1 MGAGVSLPKLLPSK
15 ISSQEELKLKTQDV
29 SQLANELFQ
38 FMYTQYDVNEVW
50 DIASK
55 PEDYVIELSHLIDNH
70 FHIIG
75 YTSETTTS
83 GEMYFTKKADL
94 LKHFDKATQSA
105 ADRKENEK
113 NSKIIAFFFVRIF
126 QILGAMLLVLR
137 NVTLDIPDQTLE
149 DGRPILGVPL
159 PRTYRGGS
167 GSLTGGS
174 SCSSSSSRLIGGSIA
189 DAALLGPF
197 DFLRRYMKPLDSAD
211 KSLITETA
219 GMTTYKITQN
229 LFFRF
234 RNLTGDKVTKDSVKE
249 MRPTLVILAKPRGSS
264 AVRPY
269 EYELSISSISP
280 ASLDNKIPKKS
291 ELFSIPQ
298 EVIFYI
304 KPTDSRVT
312 EKEISR
318 ELVSIRYK
326 QDADSDR
333 ISYEIFPTEV
343 ISPVLKDYTL
353 TRDLPLIIQDYVLS
367 QATRRNPA
375 LQLELREKVE
385 KMRNDETSVSKKEPF
400 KPKDISIKTIKDGYS
415 DLIPRTVD
423 NRSMMYGPHC
433 IKRATE
439 LLDSVSI
446 EKGYSENSRTSI
458 CRFSAPDESK
468 EVISLDE
475 YKPTKSIAQLYGK
488 LDVKK
493 VSKSDFN
500 EAIQVIEA
508 FVKSSSGE
516 ATMATFTTD
525 KLVADNQKEEAEA
538 LKAGLARLKAA
549 FDSESKTDPKG
560 FAELSM
566 RKPEECKGVKAE
578 QKNPDGS
585 VKLGQ
590 AMTGQLQSVS
600 RELLAYHVNNTV
612 EITKFLKKI
621 FSIEF
626 KNGVWTPKGINNSIL
641 FAGFPALDNITN
653 QARELLVDYYVGC
666 ENIYQKGIKTWKGEN
681 KAAPSAPAANAA
693 AAAQAAAPANAAV
706 PLTAP
711 ASVPAP

>member
-29 SQLANELFQ
+29 SQLASELFQ

-50 DIASK
+50 DIANK
-55 PEDYVIELSHLIDNH
+55 PEDYIVELSHLIQNH

-75 YTSETTTS
+75 YTSETTTA
-83 GEMYFTKKADL
+83 GEMYFTRKADL

-113 NSKIIAFFFVRIF
+113 NAKIIAFFFVRIF
-126 QILGAMLLVLR
+126 QILGAMLLVIR
-137 NVTLDIPDQTLE
+137 NVTLDIPDQTSE
-149 DGRPILGVPL
+149 DGRPILGAPL
-159 PRTYRGGS
+159 ARTYRGG
-167 GSLTGGS
+167 GD
-174 SCSSSSSRLIGGSIA
+174 A
-189 DAALLGPF
+189 DAVLLGPF
-197 DFLRRYMKPLDSAD
+197 DFLRKYMKVLDATD
-211 KSLITETA
+211 KSLLGADPA
-219 GMTTYKITQN
+219 GMSSYKITQN

-234 RNLTGDKVTKDSVKE
+234 RTLTGDKVTKDSVKE
-249 MRPTLVILAKPRGSS
+249 MKPTLVVLAKPRGSS

-269 EYELSISSISP
+269 EFELSISSISP
-280 ASLDNKIPKKS
+280 ASLDNKVPKKS

-298 EVIFYI
+298 ETIFYI

-318 ELVSIRYK
+318 ELVTIRYK
-326 QDADSDR
+326 QDPDSDR
-333 ISYEIFPTEV
+333 ISYEIVPTEV

-353 TRDLPLIIQDYVLS
+353 TRDLPLIIQDYALS
-367 QATRRNPA
+367 QATRRNPS

-385 KMRNDETSVSKKEPF
+385 RATGDETSSTSTRKLFNPDK
-400 KPKDISIKTIKDGYS
+400 ISIKTIKDGYS
-415 DLIPRTVD
+415 DLRPRVQD
-423 NRSMMYGPHC
+423 NKSMMYGPHC

-439 LLDSVSI
+439 LLDAASI
-446 EKGYSENSRTSI
+446 EKGYSENSRTNI

-468 EVISLDE
+468 ELISLDE

-508 FVKSSSGE
+508 FVKSPSGDP
-516 ATMATFTTD
+516 TLTTFTTD
-525 KLVADNQKEEAEA
+525 KLIADNQKEEAEA
-538 LKAGLARLKAA
+538 LKVGLARLKAA
-549 FDSESKTDPKG
+549 FDSESKADAKG
-560 FAELSM
+560 FADLSM
-566 RKPEECKGVKAE
+566 RKPEECKTIKPE

-641 FAGFPALDNITN
+641 FAGFPALDAITN

-666 ENIYQKGIKTWKGEN
+666 ENVYQKGVKSWKAEN
-681 KAAPSAPAANAA
+681 KAAPA
-693 AAAQAAAPANAAV
+693 AAAPAVVPEAAPAPVAANAPCSCTCTCAAAPA
-706 PLTAP
+706 PLTR
-711 ASVPAP
+711 

>member
-1 MGAGVSLPKLLPSK
+1 MGSSVSLPKLLPSK
-15 ISSQEELKLKTQDV
+15 ISSQEDLKLKTQDV

-50 DIASK
+50 DIATK

-94 LKHFDKATQSA
+94 LKHFDKATQSS

-137 NVTLDIPDQTLE
+137 NVTLDIPDQSASE
-149 DGRPILGVPL
+149 DTRPILGVPL
-159 PRTYRGGS
+159 ARTYRGGS
-167 GSLTGGS
+167 
-174 SCSSSSSRLIGGSIA
+174 IA
-189 DAALLGPF
+189 DATLLGPF
-197 DFLRRYMKPLDSAD
+197 DFLRKYMKPLDSTD
-211 KSLITETA
+211 KTLITETS

-234 RNLTGDKVTKDSVKE
+234 RTLTGDKVTKDSVKE
-249 MRPTLVILAKPRGSS
+249 MRPTLVVLAKPRGTT

-269 EYELSISSISP
+269 EFELTISSISP
-280 ASLDNKIPKKS
+280 ASLDNRVPKKS

-298 EVIFYI
+298 ETIFYI

-312 EKEISR
+312 EKEITR
-318 ELVSIRYK
+318 ELVTVRYK
-326 QDADSDR
+326 QDPDSDR
-333 ISYEIFPTEV
+333 ISYEIVPTEV

-385 KMRNDETSVSKKEPF
+385 KIRDDETTGQSVKRLFNPDK
-400 KPKDISIKTIKDGYS
+400 ISIKTIKDGYS
-415 DLIPRTVD
+415 DLRSRVVD
-423 NRSMMYGPHC
+423 NRAMMYGPHC

-439 LLDSVSI
+439 LLDAVSI
-446 EKGYSENSRTSI
+446 EKGYSENSRTNI

-468 EVISLDE
+468 DVISLDE

-508 FVKSSSGE
+508 FVKSPSGDP
-516 ATMATFTTD
+516 TLTTFTTD

-549 FDSESKTDPKG
+549 FDSESKADAKG
-560 FAELSM
+560 FADLSM
-566 RKPEECKGVKAE
+566 RKPDECKSIKPE

-653 QARELLVDYYVGC
+653 QARELLLDYYVGC
-666 ENIYQKGIKTWKGEN
+666 ENVYQKGVKSWKGEN
-681 KAAPSAPAANAA
+681 KVAPAPAVVPEATVAAPAAN
-693 AAAQAAAPANAAV
+693 AV

-711 ASVPAP
+711 APAPAP